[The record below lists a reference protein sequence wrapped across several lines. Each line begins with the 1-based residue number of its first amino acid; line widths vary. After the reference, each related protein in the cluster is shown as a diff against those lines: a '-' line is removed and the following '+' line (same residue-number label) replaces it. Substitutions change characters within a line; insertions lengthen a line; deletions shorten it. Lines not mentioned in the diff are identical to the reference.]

1 MYKALIVFATRM
13 SETRRIGQLIAEGMR
28 FEGVDVTAITVG
40 DYERQKIDPRN
51 YDAVVLGS
59 PTYHGQMME
68 SMKTLLF
75 ALEKAGLE
83 GKAGGAFGAYGWSG
97 EAAERIFATM
107 SKVFRMELVPGPLM
121 LKSASIGGAMKMA
134 QDYGRE
140 IARSIRPAEAARAA
154 PEARET
160 EKDGS

>member
-1 MYKALIVFATRM
+1 LYKALIVLATRM

-28 FEGVDVTAITVG
+28 LEGVDVTMFTVS
-40 DYERQKIDPRN
+40 DYERQKIDPRD
-51 YDAVVLGS
+51 YDAIVLGS

-83 GKAGGAFGAYGWSG
+83 DKAGGAFGAYGWSG

-107 SKVFRMELVPGPLM
+107 FNIFGMELVRGPLM
-121 LKSASIGGAMKMA
+121 LKSASTGGAMKMA

-140 IARSIRPAEAARAA
+140 IAHSIQPAEAAPTTR
-154 PEARET
+154 EARDT
-160 EKDGS
+160 E

>member
-1 MYKALIVFATRM
+1 M

-28 FEGVDVTAITVG
+28 FEGVDVTMFTVS
-40 DYERQKIDPRN
+40 DYERQKIDPRD
-51 YDAVVLGS
+51 YDAIVLGS

-75 ALEKAGLE
+75 ALDKAGLE

-107 SKVFRMELVPGPLM
+107 SNIFGMELVRGPLM
-121 LKSASIGGAMKMA
+121 LKSASAGGAMKMA

-140 IARSIRPAEAARAA
+140 IARSIQPAEAAQTTR
-154 PEARET
+154 EARET
-160 EKDGS
+160 E

>member
-1 MYKALIVFATRM
+1 MSKALIVFATRM
-13 SETRRIGQLIAEGMR
+13 SETRKIGQFITEGMR
-28 FEGVDVTAITVG
+28 FEGVDVTMVSVSE
-40 DYERQKIDPRN
+40 YERQKIDPRD

-97 EAAERIFATM
+97 EAPERIYGTM
-107 SKVFRMELVPGPLM
+107 SNVFGMKLVNGPLM
-121 LKSASIGGAMKMA
+121 LKSASVGGAMKAA

-140 IARSIRPAEAARAA
+140 IARLISTAEASPASG
-154 PEARET
+154 T
-160 EKDGS
+160 ERNVGH